1 MLEEE
6 IIPLYFSK
14 NSKGYSP
21 EWVGYIKNSFAKI
34 APIYTTKRMLDD
46 YIDRFYSKQ
55 AKRAKTL
62 KASNF
67 GKAKEIAAWKEKVA
81 NVWDSI
87 EICDTNMNQGH
98 QITAESGAAN
108 SLAVTID
115 VKDASLADS
124 FGIELVTLKNVDG
137 MDKLNKT
144 FELQVVRKEG
154 SKVTFEGNFMST
166 ASGAYKMALRLFPK
180 SADLPHRQDFCYVR
194 WF

>member
-1 MLEEE
+1 
-6 IIPLYFSK
+6 
-14 NSKGYSP
+14 
-21 EWVGYIKNSFAKI
+21 
-34 APIYTTKRMLDD
+34 
-46 YIDRFYSKQ
+46 
-55 AKRAKTL
+55 
-62 KASNF
+62 
-67 GKAKEIAAWKEKVA
+67 
-81 NVWDSI
+81 
-87 EICDTNMNQGH
+87 MNQGH
-98 QITAESGAAN
+98 QITAESGATN

-115 VKDASLADS
+115 VKDAALADS